1 MAERR
6 TYEVTVEEVYSG
18 DDLVLMVN
26 LGVGG
31 LYKKVRARL
40 VGVDTPSAF
49 QAARNTEAGRV
60 RDLVRTSVGRGKCS
74 IELHSEGK
82 GGWLVTLFVNTN
94 GNELN
99 VNAMLVERGY
109 VYTPQPGKQACN
121 T

>member
-6 TYEVTVEEVYSG
+6 TFEVTVEDVYSG
-18 DDLVLMVN
+18 DDLVLMVD
-26 LGVGG
+26 LGVSG

-49 QAARNTEAGRV
+49 QAAKHTEAGKV
-60 RDLVRTSVGRGKCS
+60 RDLVKTSVGRGKCS

-94 GNELN
+94 GHELN
-99 VNAMLVERGY
+99 INSMLAERGY
-109 VYTPQPGKQACN
+109 VFTPQPGNK
-121 T
+121 

>member
-1 MAERR
+1 MAERK
-6 TYEVTVEEVYSG
+6 TFEVTVEEVYSG

-49 QAARNTEAGRV
+49 QAPRNTEAGRV
-60 RDLVRTSVGRGKCS
+60 RDLVKSSVGRGKCS

-82 GGWLVTLFVNTN
+82 GGWLVTLFVNAGGTP
-94 GNELN
+94 LN
-99 VNAMLVERGY
+99 VNGMLADKGY
-109 VYTPQPGKQACN
+109 VYRPQPGNK
-121 T
+121 

>member
-1 MAERR
+1 MAERK
-6 TYEVTVEEVYSG
+6 TFEVTVEEVYSG

-49 QAARNTEAGRV
+49 QAPRNTEAGRV
-60 RDLVRTSVGRGKCS
+60 RDLVKSSVGRGKCS

-94 GNELN
+94 GHGMNIN
-99 VNAMLVERGY
+99 SMLAERGY
-109 VYTPQPGKQACN
+109 VFTPQTGSK
-121 T
+121 